1 MDSQLSQS
9 IQHREDALAGAARQ
23 KWEAECRRRGHT
35 GYASSLESPEDGA
48 AALGF
53 ELYDPELAHD
63 DWKHELPIP
72 PRVLLETATGSRKGV
87 DTDEDSGDGGDY
99 HMEIE
104 GGEYL
109 MKPKKGDGLG
119 MRTKTFFGM
128 NRKKSIL
135 PAQEELDSN
144 YSTSSSE
151 NDDIG
156 DDKHGGHNLAN
167 ALFGMTSFATTIASP
182 VPGMEQALRPK
193 RNGLQI
199 PQIPAFR
206 PKNKR
211 SATNLFGL
219 VPDYK
224 AGVKEKNAAKA
235 GKAER
240 SQQLKAPIADYKS
253 ADQRSLLL
261 PERRAYSEALNSS
274 VTVPPSMYGQRAKEN
289 ALPSIVT
296 NDYMDNISEQ
306 REPERSTDQ
315 SGRNFSLA
323 ALSTEQG
330 VPQGSIRGPPRRFYG
345 SVKKSGPSQKLLE
358 TRSNCSLRNEKNT
371 THDARGDN
379 KAPARGQFMSLSH
392 PKNMSETRSIS
403 SLYQDYNARKGA
415 DDDNKTPTA
424 SHFTT
429 NRRHSYSDDEDD
441 DNKST
446 YGKSNS
452 CLTLD
457 EQSGVISAASRAP
470 GVGAMV
476 SGIEVDQHER
486 AEARHNALAALT
498 GAPQDSDRF
507 EQRTASVAYSKIL
520 PRGPSVDRVFDPRL
534 MTKPS
539 PVIFEHKAAYREN
552 IQEQSPPNHTH
563 TVTAKPVKSLEE
575 LKEKRAPAENAFQ
588 HVLWRAPGHKF
599 ADEEASWDK
608 PRILSDPFITTEAA
622 SEAHMNCPL
631 SSSPPLTARKIPELP
646 PPSRVQTVRAASVK
660 SQEELKGERGSAEAA
675 SRRTLWRASGHY
687 IVDQEAGCPRDWKIS
702 DPDGLVDKASKSH
715 MDGALDRAPPI
726 TARGTEEQHCS
737 IHAQTISAGSLE
749 ELKEERASAK
759 AASRRVL
766 WRASGHTFV
775 DDESSLSK
783 QQKISDGV
791 DPIETPSEAHK
802 DRPLSPPPPPTVRKV
817 PFSLQEHGDPFVF
830 PPRDDS
836 LTSPRLVRGAGLNLQ
851 NLKPPAENNTKADAS
866 ELYPKFGTIVPYW
879 TRHEVLKTGARRA
892 RKFAKGPAADGN
904 EDDTGNENE
913 NEKEEEEEEEGK
925 DEQEGERAPGIGQLV
940 GGVTAINTRTSRHST
955 FGPEDFIHTIHS
967 QPVFDGRIQG
977 GATADLHV
985 SKATEPGSIT
995 GGNRSNVMN
1004 DRNAKSRGGSES
1016 SGEGQHTPDTS
1027 SEAIF
1032 KGRKPNKGAGDEAAP
1047 FPRPIPDSR
1056 PVTAIYQ
1063 GHIDGN
1069 ESSPPFGDTPHSS
1082 PRMITAL
1089 HSHAQS
1095 PEPSGTRG
1103 RTSERVTSDRAR
1115 NVASKP
1121 GEQKQSSEDQWQVLK
1136 RPTDV
1141 TKASHES
1148 VGSTSGVRDRFQ
1160 QLQDRADS
1168 PLLVTKHRRG
1178 GSSQSRRGRRDES
1191 TSSIG
1196 SLRGPVNPALDRVQN
1211 DLMAGRRGV
1220 SGQQRSAHTRNISG
1234 TVLTGDHRSTR
1245 FGGAGGGNEAARP
1258 LPRSSTLDGAAV
1270 PKASAHSNQ
1279 LSGERKEEKAP
1290 AINSALAAARSVAQ
1304 AAEKKK
1310 LQEKRKEEERKK

>member
-35 GYASSLESPEDGA
+35 GYVSSLESPEDGA

-63 DWKHELPIP
+63 DWKHELPTP
-72 PRVLLETATGSRKGV
+72 PRVLLETATGSTKEV
-87 DTDEDSGDGGDY
+87 DTDEDSGDGGDD
-99 HMEIE
+99 HVEIE

-109 MKPKKGDGLG
+109 MKQKKGDGLG

-128 NRKKSIL
+128 NRKKFIS

-156 DDKHGGHNLAN
+156 DDKHGVHNLAN

-235 GKAER
+235 GKTER
-240 SQQLKAPIADYKS
+240 TQQLKPPIADCKS
-253 ADQRSLLL
+253 GNQRSLLL
-261 PERRAYSEALNSS
+261 PERRAYSEALKSS
-274 VTVPPSMYGQRAKEN
+274 VTVPPSMYDQRAKEN
-289 ALPSIVT
+289 TLPSIGT
-296 NDYMDNISEQ
+296 NDYMDNIYEQ
-306 REPERSTDQ
+306 RAPERSTAQ
-315 SGRNFSLA
+315 SGCNFSLA

-358 TRSNCSLRNEKNT
+358 TRSNCSLRNEYDT

-379 KAPARGQFMSLSH
+379 KAPERGHLTSLSH
-392 PKNMSETRSIS
+392 PNNMSETRSAS
-403 SLYQDYNARKGA
+403 SLYLDYNARKGA
-415 DDDNKTPTA
+415 DDDNRTPTA
-424 SHFTT
+424 PQFTT

-457 EQSGVISAASRAP
+457 EQSGIISAASRAP

-476 SGIEVDQHER
+476 SGFEVEQRER

-507 EQRTASVAYSKIL
+507 EQGTASVVDSKML
-520 PRGPSVDRVFDPRL
+520 PRGPSVDRVFDSRL
-534 MTKPS
+534 VRKPS
-539 PVIFEHKAAYREN
+539 PAIFEHKAAYREN
-552 IQEQSPPNHTH
+552 IREKSPPNHTH
-563 TVTAKPVKSLEE
+563 TVTAKPVKSLEK
-575 LKEKRAPAENAFQ
+575 LKEERAPAENASQ
-588 HVLWRAPGHKF
+588 HVPWRAPGHKF
-599 ADEEASWDK
+599 ADGEASCDK
-608 PRILSDPFITTEAA
+608 PRIRSDPFITTEAA
-622 SEAHMNCPL
+622 FEAHMNCPL

-660 SQEELKGERGSAEAA
+660 SPEELKGERGSAEAA

-687 IVDQEAGCPRDWKIS
+687 IVDQEARCPRDRKLS
-702 DPDGLVDKASKSH
+702 DPFGPVDRASKSH
-715 MDGALDRAPPI
+715 TDGAPDRAPPI
-726 TARGTEEQHCS
+726 SARETEEQHCP

-749 ELKEERASAK
+749 WLKEERASAE

-791 DPIETPSEAHK
+791 GPIETPSEAHK
-802 DRPLSPPPPPTVRKV
+802 DRPLSPSSPPTARKV

-830 PPRDDS
+830 PPRNDS
-836 LTSPRLVRGAGLNLQ
+836 LTSPRLVHGAGLDLQ
-851 NLKPPAENNTKADAS
+851 NLKPPAEDNTKADAS
-866 ELYPKFGTIVPYW
+866 EPYPKFETIVPYW
-879 TRHEVLKTGARRA
+879 TCHEVLKTVARRA
-892 RKFAKGPAADGN
+892 RQSAKGPAADGN

-913 NEKEEEEEEEGK
+913 KEEEEEEEGR
-925 DEQEGERAPGIGQLV
+925 DEQEEERAPRIGQLV

-967 QPVFDGRIQG
+967 HPVFDGRIQG
-977 GATADLHV
+977 EAIAGLHI
-985 SKATEPGSIT
+985 AETTGPGSIT
-995 GGNRSNVMN
+995 GENRSNVMN
-1004 DRNAKSRGGSES
+1004 DRKAESRGASES
-1016 SGEGQHTPDTS
+1016 SGEWQNTPDTS

-1032 KGRKPNKGAGDEAAP
+1032 KGRTPNKGAGDEAAP
-1047 FPRPIPDSR
+1047 LPRPIPDSR

-1063 GHIDGN
+1063 GHMDGH
-1069 ESSPPFGDTPHSS
+1069 ESSPSFGDTPHSS

-1089 HSHAQS
+1089 HSRAQS
-1095 PEPSGTRG
+1095 PESSGTRG
-1103 RTSERVTSDRAR
+1103 RTDERVTSDLAR
-1115 NVASKP
+1115 NIASKP
-1121 GEQKQSSEDQWQVLK
+1121 WEQKQSSEDQWQVLK
-1136 RPTDV
+1136 CPTDV
-1141 TKASHES
+1141 TEASHGS
-1148 VGSTSGVRDRFQ
+1148 VGSTSGVRDRVQ
-1160 QLQDRADS
+1160 QLQDRSGS
-1168 PLLVTKHRRG
+1168 PLLVAKHRRG
-1178 GSSQSRRGRRDES
+1178 GPSQSRGGRRDES

-1196 SLRGPVNPALDRVQN
+1196 SLRGPVNPALERVQN
-1211 DLMAGRRGV
+1211 NLMAGRRGV
-1220 SGQQRSAHTRNISG
+1220 SGQQRSAHTRNTSG

-1258 LPRSSTLDGAAV
+1258 LPRASTLDGAAV
-1270 PKASAHSNQ
+1270 PRASTHSNQ
-1279 LSGERKEEKAP
+1279 LSGDKKEEKAP
-1290 AINSALAAARSVAQ
+1290 AINPALAAARSVAQ

-1310 LQEKRKEEERKK
+1310 LQEKQKEEERKK